1 MTRTFEFEGD
11 DWEAEGTGTALGFGG
26 LWGAHF
32 HCISDPSKADLEG
45 DIRDIDPDYVSDE
58 ELIAALRR
66 ALRKSDA

>member
-32 HCISDPSKADLEG
+32 HCISDPSKADHEG